1 MRLSHLNV
9 PTLEELEDFTLKSYV
24 KLLKYLDQI
33 YEIVPFCKLPNKD
46 TPYLILRHD
55 IDISLPAALK
65 MAQIERDLNIKS
77 TYFVLFSSKFYN
89 VLEGDNVDIL
99 KQISKLGHE
108 IGLHY
113 YPAQYRLYNQNPM
126 KTLEIEIQLLQHLLG
141 KKIYSIAR
149 HGSWDRDPF
158 ARIKKYINAN
168 HPYLRGDLNILESDR
183 AWTPLQGLVNLLN
196 NPPKRVQLLTHPEN
210 WQEDKIDRITLLERH
225 FQDLK
230 KKNLL
235 LKKHFLEY
243 IQTDQLIVNYDNM
256 IKKDETERSH
266 IPEYKDTKKQNK
278 LQQAL
283 DHYDNLFRY
292 YLINTTFGWNVHQ
305 IKTTT
310 QRKIQ
315 KTVSF
320 KWKKG
325 RSSR

>member
-1 MRLSHLNV
+1 MRLPHLNV

-33 YEIVPFCKLPNKD
+33 YKIVPFCKLPNND

-55 IDISLPAALK
+55 IDISLSAALK

-108 IGLHY
+108 IGVHY
-113 YPAQYRLYNQNPM
+113 YPARYRLYNQNPM
-126 KTLEIEIQLLQHLLG
+126 KTLEIEIQLLEHLLG

-149 HGSWDRDPF
+149 HGPWDRDPF
-158 ARIKKYINAN
+158 AGIKKYINVN
-168 HPYLRGDLNILESDR
+168 HPYLRGDLFIHESDR
-183 AWTPLQGLVNLLN
+183 AWTPLQGLISLLN

-210 WQEDKIDRITLLERH
+210 WQEDKIDRITLIERH

-235 LKKHFLEY
+235 LKKRVLEY
-243 IQTDQLIVNYDNM
+243 IQTDQLVVNYDNM
-256 IKKDETERSH
+256 IKKDETAQSH
-266 IPEYKDTKKQNK
+266 ILDYRDTKKQNK
-278 LQQAL
+278 LRQAL
-283 DHYDNLFRY
+283 DSYINLSRY
-292 YLINTTFGWNVHQ
+292 YLINTTIGWKVSHLRKTINYKLEQ
-305 IKTTT
+305 IKK
-310 QRKIQ
+310 RY
-315 KTVSF
+315 
-320 KWKKG
+320 
-325 RSSR
+325 